1 MILNKHKEI
10 GIKSNMTYWQDNN
23 GIIFCDQIDQSNMVG
38 GGNEEPRNLLENPIR
53 LERFKSLMPEGGIIL
68 DYGCGNGMLVDYLNE
83 NGIQAIG
90 FDAFNPKYPDI
101 ASIKYD
107 LVSMIEVIEHLYTPF
122 SELDNIFGKLK
133 QGGQVYIETSFSD
146 WLTLDDLYIEPL
158 VGHHVIF
165 SHQGL
170 TELMLSKGFL
180 EGNHINGNARI
191 YIKP

>member
-10 GIKSNMTYWQDNN
+10 GVKSNMTYWQDNN
-23 GIIFCDQIDQSNMVG
+23 GIIFCNEIDQSNMVG
-38 GGNEEPRNLLENPIR
+38 GGNEEPRNLLENPVR
-53 LERFKSLMPEGGIIL
+53 LERFKSLMPEGGQVL
-68 DYGCGNGMLVDYLNE
+68 DYGCGNGMLVSFLKENE
-83 NGIQAIG
+83 ITADGY
-90 FDAFNPKYPDI
+90 DKFNPEYQKLNVG
-101 ASIKYD
+101 YD
-107 LVSMIEVIEHLYTPF
+107 LVSMIEVVEHLYSPF
-122 SELDNIFGKLK
+122 TELERIYEVLNP
-133 QGGQVYIETSFSD
+133 GGQIYIETSFSD
-146 WLTLDDLYIEPL
+146 WLTLDDSYIEPL